1 MIYVRHLLLFLMGHQ
16 PSEVVAGAVLLGVA
30 GVIATAGAS
39 TLVGRRREART
50 LTVEGLPLTLAFL
63 LFCLADWALLW
74 VLPHL
79 RLSFSSEIVPPLLAS
94 VIVRLL
100 VFWGLEG
107 AALLACWRGRRR
119 GVAVQTRSAAV
130 LFLVVNLGFSGVQVD
145 AYVVEPMLVETTELS
160 LAFAGLDPAAP
171 PVRVVHISDPH
182 IERSSFREASVI
194 RKVNALQPDIIVLT
208 GDYLNLSRLSD
219 ATSAAHFRQFVAQL
233 KAPYGIYAVRG
244 SVEPTPESM
253 AWLVEGTDVVWLE
266 QEAVTVDVRGQ
277 RVTLVGV
284 ACSHKL
290 ELDAARLAKA
300 MADVDVGKM
309 ADVDVGKMAD
319 ADVGKMADADV
330 GSVPADA
337 FTLLLYHSPDLIREA
352 ARHHVDLY
360 LGGHTHGGQLRLPF
374 YGAIV
379 TGSTYGRRY
388 TSGLFEEDG
397 TTMVIS
403 RGMGFEGGGMPR
415 ARFLCR
421 PEIVSIE
428 IEGSE

>member
-74 VLPHL
+74 ALPHL

-94 VIVRLL
+94 VTVRLL

-107 AALLACWRGRRR
+107 AALLARWRGRRR
-119 GVAVQTRSAAV
+119 GVAVRTRSAAV

-145 AYVVEPMLVETTELS
+145 AYVVEPLSVETTELS
-160 LAFAGLDPAAP
+160 LAFADLDPAAP

-182 IERSSFREASVI
+182 IERSSFREASVV

-233 KAPYGIYAVRG
+233 EAPYGIYAVRG
-244 SVEPTPESM
+244 SVEPTLESM

-284 ACSHKL
+284 ACSHRW
-290 ELDAARLAKA
+290 ELDAARLAQA
-300 MADVDVGKM
+300 
-309 ADVDVGKMAD
+309 MAD

-330 GSVPADA
+330 GSVPANA

-360 LGGHTHGGQLRLPF
+360 LGGHTHGGQLCLPF

-379 TGSTYGRRY
+379 TSSIYGKRY
-388 TSGLFEEDG
+388 ASGLFEEDG
-397 TTMVIS
+397 TTMYIS

-421 PEIVSIE
+421 PEIVSLE
-428 IEGSE
+428 LVGLE